1 MQKWVKCE
9 NCEWEIALELDVDA
23 MTIEENDDN
32 IEVSGE
38 HECENCG
45 HEIHATLYF
54 ALTGY
59 VFEGADA

>member
-1 MQKWVKCE
+1 
-9 NCEWEIALELDVDA
+9 VDA